1 MINII
6 VYCVQY
12 YIRKGVLV
20 VVSWMHVLVDFILFS
35 NVIFI
40 FATVFIERKNPTA
53 ALGWILT
60 LIFLPVLGFFLYLLF
75 GRNLRLLK
83 KKSFRLKRLND
94 ERDMSVL
101 LQKMNERMYF
111 FHQGI
116 KVNKDYE
123 NIIKLIINL
132 ADSQYTY
139 YNKIELF
146 TSAEKKY
153 KALFSD
159 IAKAKSTINIL
170 YYIIRDDSVGH
181 RLINL
186 LTKKAEEGV
195 RVKILYDDAG
205 SILTPWKMFKPLI
218 KAGGEVKRFFPLKLT
233 SFLRLNFRNHR
244 KIVVIDGKIG
254 YLGGMN
260 IGEEYLGLN
269 PKVSPWRDTHVK
281 LQGEAVYFLQ
291 LRFLEDW
298 RYAAGAKDL
307 LDDDLSL
314 YFPYNDKLKELGC
327 TGVQIVSSGPDT
339 CEAEIKRSMI
349 KMIYSAEE
357 KIYLQT
363 PYFIPDIT
371 FLEAL
376 QSASLAGIEVCL
388 MIPAV
393 PDKKLIYRVTNSYL
407 GDVLRYGV
415 KVYLYPGFLHSK
427 MIIIDDKVVGIG
439 SANIDIRSFSLNFE
453 IMSFMYGTEIVR
465 RCTAVFQQDYHI
477 SQEYSIEK
485 YKNRNFAEKIEEGIF
500 RLFSSLF

>member
-1 MINII
+1 MI
-6 VYCVQY
+6 
-12 YIRKGVLV
+12 
-20 VVSWMHVLVDFILFS
+20 SWIHILAIFILFS
-35 NVIFI
+35 NMIFI

-60 LIFLPVLGFFLYLLF
+60 LIFLPVIGFFLYLLF

-83 KKSFRLKRLND
+83 KKSFRLKRIND
-94 ERDMSVL
+94 ERDMSVIL
-101 LQKMNERMYF
+101 KKMNERMCF

-116 KVNKDYE
+116 KVAQGSE
-123 NIIKLIINL
+123 NIVKLIANV
-132 ADSQYTY
+132 ANSQYTY
-139 YNKIELF
+139 YNKIDFF

-153 KALFSD
+153 KVLFAD
-159 IAKAKSTINIL
+159 IEKAESTVNIL
-170 YYIIRDDSVGH
+170 YYIIRNDDVGN
-181 RLINL
+181 RLIDL
-186 LTKKAEEGV
+186 LIKKAKEGV
-195 RVKILYDDAG
+195 KVKVLYDDAG
-205 SILTPWKMFKPLI
+205 SILTPWRMFKPLLEV
-218 KAGGEVKRFFPLKLT
+218 GGEVKRFFPLKLT

-244 KIVVIDGKIG
+244 KIVVIDGRIG

-269 PKVSPWRDTHVK
+269 PKVSPWRDTHIK
-281 LQGEAVYFLQ
+281 LQGESVYFLQ

-298 RYAAGAKDL
+298 RYAAGVKDL

-314 YFPYNDKLKELGC
+314 YFPYNNKLKELGC
-327 TGVQIVSSGPDT
+327 TGIQIVSSGPDT

-357 KIYLQT
+357 KVYLQT
-363 PYFIPDIT
+363 PYFVPDSA

-388 MIPAV
+388 MIPAI

-439 SANIDIRSFSLNFE
+439 SANIDIRSFYLNFE
-453 IMSFMYGTEIVR
+453 IMSFMYGNDINKK
-465 RCTAVFQQDYHI
+465 CTDIFRQDSYI

-485 YKNRNFAEKIEEGIF
+485 YRNRKFIEKIAEGIF
-500 RLFSSLF
+500 RLFSPLF